1 MSTFKVSDNAATR
14 LATSI
19 SSSSYVTSLVLTDA
33 SKFPVIN
40 NGGTGTEYSYIT
52 LYDSANNF
60 ESVKVTRRDSG
71 SNTLTIVR
79 GTAAGIQGITD
90 DSCIAWSSG
99 TTGVACRPIAQTIND
114 VVQSAASA
122 ASSAS
127 AASTSAGNAA
137 SSASAA
143 STSAAAAAA
152 SFSSVAAA
160 SMTLT
165 NKGVN
170 LTSNTLSGTKA
181 QFNTACSDGDFIFT
195 SDFPWSS
202 NGSPGVTKIAP
213 DGQMEVSRYIDFHP
227 AGGDA
232 SDYTVRLDGG
242 PTGSTTLNLVGSFVA
257 WGDVSAKGNM
267 GCANFYATGNVSA
280 YSDARLK
287 TDLVRIDDALY
298 RVSGLAGYTFTRTDS
313 GERQTGLLAQDVQK
327 VLPEAVSEAENGTLS
342 LAYGN
347 LAGLL
352 VEAIKELAVE
362 VAAIKAKLA

>member
-127 AASTSAGNAA
+127 AASTSAGNAE
-137 SSASAA
+137 S
-143 STSAAAAAA
+143 SAAAAAA
-152 SFSSVAAA
+152 SLSSFAAA

-213 DGQMEVSRYIDFHP
+213 DGHMEVSRYIDFHP
-227 AGGDA
+227 AGGD
-232 SDYTVRLDGG
+232 SSNYTVRLDGG
-242 PTGSTTLNLVGSFVA
+242 TTGSNELYLTGNFGVA
-257 WGDVSAKGNM
+257 GDVSA
-267 GCANFYATGNVSA
+267 TGNVLA

>member
-1 MSTFKVSDNAATR
+1 MSTFKVSDNAATT

-19 SSSSYVTSLVLTDA
+19 SSSSSVTSLVLTDA

-52 LYDSANNF
+52 LYNSANNF

-202 NGSPGVTKIAP
+202 NGSPGVTAIAP
-213 DGQMEVSRYIDFHP
+213 DGLMEVSRYIDFHP

-242 PTGSTTLNLVGSFVA
+242 PPGCTTLNLVGAFVA
-257 WGDVSAKGNM
+257 WGNI
-267 GCANFYATGNVSA
+267 SA